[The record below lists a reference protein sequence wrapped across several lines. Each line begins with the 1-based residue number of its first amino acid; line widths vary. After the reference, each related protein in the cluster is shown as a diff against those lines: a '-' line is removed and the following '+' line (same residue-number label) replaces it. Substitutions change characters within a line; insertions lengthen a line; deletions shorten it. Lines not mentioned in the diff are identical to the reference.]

1 MARKVTHAAAAL
13 ALLAALPALAACAVP
28 EPSAAGVL
36 DNLPSFGRAPP
47 RMRAPSAERP
57 VWLAPPPSD
66 PQRLPA
72 PEHGFRAQ
80 GGARPEA
87 EAPSGAGAEHRIGA
101 PLPG

>member
-13 ALLAALPALAACAVP
+13 ALLAALPALAACTVP

-57 VWLAPPPSD
+57 PWLPALPADRPRVPSPSD
-66 PQRLPA
+66 A
-72 PEHGFRAQ
+72 FRA
-80 GGARPEA
+80 
-87 EAPSGAGAEHRIGA
+87 
-101 PLPG
+101 